1 MMAVQLD
8 EASAFLAR
16 KTVSHARLAF
26 ILLDNAAEVIMRRN
40 VEVELAGNML
50 MERVLSQWKEI
61 LEQDPANAEARRHH
75 HEVASE
81 VVPRAA
87 RRELARSFDA
97 KVDFICDRGAIQETE
112 SRVLKKLHGYRN
124 ELYHRDRVRP
134 ETVQSA
140 CLLYFD
146 MTCTL
151 FERLAQSQFTI
162 VTLHVETPPALRKF
176 NARGTAKGYPTE
188 RQIAATLRSGLGI
201 DEASLREAL
210 VGHLTGRLDDLDE
223 TISRAESS
231 LFGTIA
237 ELARSGPWRQAI
249 VHLAQWR
256 KESLP
261 GSIEEL
267 LAARV
272 RYGEA
277 DLAAWRQKVAGLQEI
292 SGRQEL
298 FAAFADI
305 EDAFEPFE
313 ELMTDLDVRIELEE
327 QREMDLRRGK
337 LLTVLRSGGTD
348 AAACGLAVTRRRASP
363 GDMRFRS
370 ATARA

>member
-40 VEVELAGNML
+40 VEVGLAGNRL

-75 HEVASE
+75 DEVATE

-97 KVDFICDRGAIQETE
+97 KVDFIRDHGDIRETE
-112 SRVLKKLHGYRN
+112 SRVLKKLHRYRN

-146 MTCTL
+146 MACTL
-151 FERLAQSQFTI
+151 FERLAQSHFTT
-162 VTLHVETPPALRKF
+162 VTPHMEAPPALRKF
-176 NARGTAKGYPTE
+176 KAHETTAEGYPTE
-188 RQIAATLRSGLGI
+188 GQIAATLRAGLGI
-201 DEASLREAL
+201 DEPSLKEAL
-210 VGHLTGRLDDLDE
+210 AGHLTGRLDDLDE

-231 LFGTIA
+231 LFGAIA
-237 ELARSGPWRQAI
+237 ELAPSGPWRQAI
-249 VHLAQWR
+249 INLAQWE

-261 GSIEEL
+261 GSIDQL
-267 LAARV
+267 LATRV

-277 DLAAWRQKVAGLQEI
+277 DLAAWRQKVARLREV
-292 SGRQEL
+292 SGRLEL

-327 QREMDLRRGK
+327 QRESDLRRGK
-337 LLTVLRSGGTD
+337 
-348 AAACGLAVTRRRASP
+348 
-363 GDMRFRS
+363 
-370 ATARA
+370 